1 MESVVLER
9 ERVFCMKLI
18 IFGATGQTG
27 QELVK
32 QAIDH
37 GHEVTAFVR
46 SPEKLTLRDERL
58 HVVKGDVL
66 DQEAVTAAVAGQEA
80 VLTALGTESLAYSG
94 FLERSLVRIVTAM
107 KKQGVDRIG
116 YIASAGVD
124 DELPGVQ
131 GMLAQRILKN
141 PLKDHRQAV
150 ALLQQA
156 DLNYTVARPLR
167 LLNGPLTGLYRQAD
181 TGVPEDA
188 KQINRADVA
197 HFLLQAIETEDHI
210 KSSVGLAE

>member
-1 MESVVLER
+1 MESVDLER

-66 DQEAVTAAVAGQEA
+66 DQAVTTAVAGQEA

-116 YIASAGVD
+116 YVASAGVD

-141 PLKDHRQAV
+141 PLKDHRQAI

>member
-1 MESVVLER
+1 
-9 ERVFCMKLI
+9 MKLI

-66 DQEAVTAAVAGQEA
+66 DQEAVTAAIAGQEA

-107 KKQGVDRIG
+107 KK
-116 YIASAGVD
+116 
-124 DELPGVQ
+124 
-131 GMLAQRILKN
+131 
-141 PLKDHRQAV
+141 
-150 ALLQQA
+150 
-156 DLNYTVARPLR
+156 
-167 LLNGPLTGLYRQAD
+167 
-181 TGVPEDA
+181 
-188 KQINRADVA
+188 
-197 HFLLQAIETEDHI
+197 
-210 KSSVGLAE
+210 

>member
-27 QELVK
+27 GKNWSSKRL
-32 QAIDH
+32 IT
-37 GHEVTAFVR
+37 GNEVTAFVR

-107 KKQGVDRIG
+107 KKQG
-116 YIASAGVD
+116 
-124 DELPGVQ
+124 
-131 GMLAQRILKN
+131 
-141 PLKDHRQAV
+141 
-150 ALLQQA
+150 
-156 DLNYTVARPLR
+156 
-167 LLNGPLTGLYRQAD
+167 
-181 TGVPEDA
+181 
-188 KQINRADVA
+188 
-197 HFLLQAIETEDHI
+197 
-210 KSSVGLAE
+210 